1 MIETP
6 QQQKIEQVIV
16 KQQEQQP
23 KQKPVKQL
31 RSVDEPKQEQVA
43 AVVLEQNK
51 NSVEKPVL
59 IQHQAQQ
66 QPIV

>member
-1 MIETP
+1 
-6 QQQKIEQVIV
+6 
-16 KQQEQQP
+16 
-23 KQKPVKQL
+23 L

-59 IQHQAQQ
+59 IQHQVQQ